1 MLGLTTT
8 RDPGTSGMKNIAEAL
23 GGGIREGSLVIIE
36 GEAKTGKSVLCQ
48 HIAYGVLTSK
58 ISPVCYIT
66 SDYSPKGLVAQM
78 KTLNLDVARDVMT
91 DRLRIYRRASS
102 DFLKDAE
109 PALQLILNTII
120 DLPER

>member
-48 HIAYGVLTSK
+48 HIAYGVLTTK
-58 ISPVCYIT
+58 VSPVCYIS
-66 SDYSPKGLVAQM
+66 SDYTPKEFVAQM
-78 KTLNLDVARDVMT
+78 NSLNLDVAREVMA
-91 DRLRIYRRASS
+91 DRLRIYKLASS

-109 PALQLILNTII
+109 PAL
-120 DLPER
+120 